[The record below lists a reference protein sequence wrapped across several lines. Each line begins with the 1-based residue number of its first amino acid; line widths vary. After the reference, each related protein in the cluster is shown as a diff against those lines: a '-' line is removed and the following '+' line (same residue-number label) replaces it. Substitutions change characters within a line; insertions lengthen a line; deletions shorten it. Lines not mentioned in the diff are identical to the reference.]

1 MTFVGIV
8 LGKKWEPDVSGLQN
22 NGKTGNGIG
31 QPIVSPRYG
40 LASPLSAFLRD
51 RAWGIHSLT
60 PALGRQPLQFCPGL
74 GQLTQGLLGVCE
86 DHVGPQLLQDL

>member
-31 QPIVSPRYG
+31 QPIVSPKLWPG
-40 LASPLSAFLRD
+40 KSTECFSQ
-51 RAWGIHSLT
+51 GQSLGNT
-60 PALGRQPLQFCPGL
+60 
-74 GQLTQGLLGVCE
+74 
-86 DHVGPQLLQDL
+86 